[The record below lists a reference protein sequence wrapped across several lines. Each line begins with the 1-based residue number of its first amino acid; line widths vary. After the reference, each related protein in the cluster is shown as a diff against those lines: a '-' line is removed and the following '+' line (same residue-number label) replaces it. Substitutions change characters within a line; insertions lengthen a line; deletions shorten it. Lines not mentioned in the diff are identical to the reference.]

1 MKRKILVIEKD
12 QEKLDEISG
21 ILADA
26 GHVVFWAKGDQEAI
40 EIAEKTRPDV
50 IVLFIQ
56 SPELHGF
63 DIFQRLKNRG
73 TTRDIGILLVIEK
86 FVEDFVARAINLGAS
101 DYVIWPGSK
110 DELLMRVN
118 VVARA

>member
-1 MKRKILVIEKD
+1 LKRKILVIEKD

-26 GHVVFWAKGDQEAI
+26 GHVVFWAQDDQEAI

-56 SPELHGF
+56 SAELHGF

-86 FVEDFVARAINLGAS
+86 FVED
-101 DYVIWPGSK
+101 
-110 DELLMRVN
+110 
-118 VVARA
+118 